1 MPMDSAD
8 KIVTPELNFPKGGGT
23 IQGLGEAVGNG
34 GMLGTATLSIPL
46 PISPARSLTPGLALS
61 YSSGAGNSP
70 FGLGF
75 FLSISSIS
83 RRVAKGVP
91 SYTDEDE
98 FLYFNREVL
107 VPAADSVRAEHEY
120 QVRRFYPRLEGGFD
134 KIEYW
139 QHKTDKND
147 QFWRVYQAD
156 GTQHILGKT
165 AAAKISDPKKTENI
179 LRWLLEETVAVNGE
193 HILYTYKAED
203 SEGIDFKENPAEAAR
218 EHTAERYLKQVCYAN
233 REGSSA
239 PYLLEETLPSAD
251 NFLFELLFDYGE
263 HAANQ
268 EDIPSYREKNTWLLR
283 ADSFSDYVGGFEIR
297 SHRLCRQVLMFHRF
311 DELGSDPALVA
322 SLVLEYAEN
331 PILTYLEAAYQRGY
345 GISHDNQVTQ
355 ASLPPIELKYQT
367 FAFHET
373 DNFVLFEPFTALAG
387 LNSDPYQLV
396 DLYGE
401 GLPGILY
408 RDGSSV
414 LYRAPQRI
422 ENTDDPN
429 AIEYAPWQTLPRIPT
444 GGLASQPGRTLMDLT
459 GDGQLDWV
467 ISLPGMAGFFSLNSD
482 KSWQH
487 FIPFSAFPSEFNQ
500 PRAYLADIMGAG
512 LSDLILIGPNS
523 VRLYANQRKHGF
535 SPPIE
540 VEYGKL
546 EQGDVPLPSA
556 NPCETE
562 VVAFS
567 DILGS
572 GQQHLVRI
580 RYNEIV
586 CWPNLGRGKFAKPI
600 KLANLPFKYEKFS
613 AKQVFLADIDGSG
626 ATDFLYV
633 ESNHIKIF
641 LNQSGNGFADPYEL
655 KFPPSIRYDDLAQ
668 LSFADVR
675 GNGSSCLIF
684 TITHPQV
691 QHWIYD
697 FNAGGKPYLLEQMN
711 NNRGLNT
718 CLHYRSSA
726 QEWLDEKK
734 ENANAVSHLPFPV
747 HLLSTITQKDEV
759 SGSQFKQHFCYRQGY
774 YDGLEREFVG
784 FAYVAHYDCEDFSE
798 LKTEN
803 EKISFSPPVLTKVW
817 YHTGA
822 AQIDQSTYYAGD
834 KQAIELGEHR
844 LIDRNNQL
852 KGAADE
858 SLQREFRRALR
869 GSVLRQEVFSVAN
882 DEVDN
887 VSNTEC
893 PWQVPRKTKDPYSV
907 SSFRYQVRVQQE
919 KEEKHYPVL
928 LASLL
933 EEISYHYDQVPD
945 DPRCDHQINLEID
958 RYGVLIDSA
967 TINYPRRG
975 LLNAK
980 DPYFDEEQFVLR
992 LQRGFLDVVH
1002 LDQGAFW
1009 RLGLPYQERVEVTV
1023 FPAPIPEKWQGTLS
1037 YEKLAG
1043 AEGLLATLAVGDII
1057 VWNHYHYW
1065 SPEKKLQL
1073 PLGEASPEGLIAQ
1086 IFTADIKQTMLKT
1099 VLEEIPDTDVE
1110 DPEALEAELIQ
1121 KGCYSNHRSSNTK
1134 FPRYYWMPSDGPSY
1148 SAINTFFRVDSQLDP
1163 FTNETRYAYDSYS
1176 YALASITDALG
1187 SKITALY
1194 NYRVLKI
1201 WQTEDSNKLKQQVA
1215 FDPLGRVI
1223 VSTFRGIEDNNEAGF
1238 DLLDSYKPTVMTLA
1252 EAITDPDTFIQK
1264 AAAAY
1269 FYDSFS
1275 WMGKISVAN
1284 LKKMAGISSP
1294 EALFKKLQSKGFIT
1308 AAGYVKAKARWHS
1321 ETTISLDTHKSG
1333 LSIAVLLKTLWCT
1346 PPHAAIFTADNYSE
1360 ATKIQIRITV
1370 AYSDGFDRGLQ
1381 AKQLVPA
1388 GKAYVDDENGGLL
1401 VENDALVEKEATNRW
1416 VVSKRIDTN
1425 NKGFPV
1431 RKYQSYFINTYQYV
1445 QDTALQKYG
1454 YYDSVFYDAL
1464 GREFKFVNAAGFFR
1478 RTTYHPWFLHV
1489 EDENDTWAEV
1499 VLQEEDKNG

>member
-1 MPMDSAD
+1 MDSAD

-75 FLSISSIS
+75 FLTIPTIS
-83 RRVAKGVP
+83 RRVVKGVP

-107 VPAADSVRAEHEY
+107 VPAADSVRVEHEY
-120 QVRRFYPRLEGGFD
+120 QVRLFYPRLEGGFD

-218 EHTAERYLKQVCYAN
+218 EHTAERYLKQVCYSN

-251 NFLFELLFDYGE
+251 NFLLELLFDYGE

-268 EDIPSYREKNTWLLR
+268 EDIPSYPEKNTWLLR

-345 GISHDNQVTQ
+345 GVNHNNQVTQ

-367 FAFHET
+367 FTFHET
-373 DNFVLFEPFTALAG
+373 DNFVLFEPFTALAD
-387 LNSDPYQLV
+387 LNSDRYQLV

-444 GGLASQPGRTLMDLT
+444 GGLASRPGRALMDLT

-467 ISLPGMAGFFSLNSD
+467 ISLPGIAGFFSLNSD

-523 VRLYANQRKHGF
+523 VRLYANQREHGF

-540 VEYGKL
+540 VEYGKR

-567 DILGS
+567 NILGS

-655 KFPPSIRYDDLAQ
+655 KFPPSIRYDDFTQ

-684 TITHPQV
+684 TITHPKV

-697 FNAGGKPYLLEQMN
+697 FNSGGKPYLLEQMN

-718 CLHYRSSA
+718 CFHYRSSA

-734 ENANAVSHLPFPV
+734 ENSNAVSHLPFPV

-759 SGSQFKQHFCYRQGY
+759 SDSQFKQHFCYRQGY
-774 YDGLEREFVG
+774 YDDLEREFVG

-822 AQIDQSTYYAGD
+822 PQIDQSTYYAGD

-887 VSNTEC
+887 VSSTEC

-958 RYGVLIDSA
+958 QYGVLIGSA

-975 LLNAK
+975 SQKTA
-980 DPYFDEEQFVLR
+980 DPYHDEEQFILR
-992 LQRGFLDVVH
+992 LQRSFFRVIH
-1002 LDQGAFW
+1002 LDQAPVW
-1009 RLGLPYQERVEVTV
+1009 RLGLPCEDRVEVTT
-1023 FPAPIPEKWQGTLS
+1023 FLELSEDWQVAMQAGFG
-1037 YEKLAG
+1037 YEKLVGEHGLLSGLKPGEIIVWNLYYYCSLTAEKQLPLG
-1043 AEGLLATLAVGDII
+1043 KATVEGLLAQVL
-1057 VWNHYHYW
+1057 
-1065 SPEKKLQL
+1065 K
-1073 PLGEASPEGLIAQ
+1073 
-1086 IFTADIKQTMLKT
+1086 ADIKQEMLT
-1099 VLEEIPDTDVE
+1099 QVLMDTQKEIPAWKTT
-1110 DPEALEAELIQ
+1110 AELNDLEKQLIE
-1121 KGCYSNHRSSNTK
+1121 KGKYVEKEN
-1134 FPRYYWMPSDGPSY
+1134 YYWIPSDQPSY
-1148 SAINTFFRVDSQLDP
+1148 TDIKKFFSIETQTNP
-1163 FTNETRYAYDSYS
+1163 FDATTHYEYDNYS
-1176 YALASITDALG
+1176 YALTNVKDALDCTTE
-1187 SKITALY
+1187 IHFD
-1194 NYRVLKI
+1194 YRQLKVWRTKDPNGLI
-1201 WQTEDSNKLKQQVA
+1201 QEVA
-1215 FDPLGRVI
+1215 YDTLGRI
-1223 VSTFRGIEDNNEAGF
+1223 IASTFCGNEDGKPAGF
-1238 DLLDSYKPTVMTLA
+1238 KLVSDPPYTPTAMTLE
-1252 EAITDPDTFIQK
+1252 EAISKPKEFIQEV
-1264 AAAAY
+1264 ASAY
-1269 FYDSFS
+1269 YYDIFS
-1275 WMGKISVAN
+1275 WMGRINSDQLTEKAAIDYKT
-1284 LKKMAGISSP
+1284 LKD
-1294 EALFKKLQSKGFIT
+1294 KGFIT
-1308 AAGYVKAKARWHS
+1308 AEGYVKAKARWNADKES
-1321 ETTISLDTHKSG
+1321 ESFRI
-1333 LSIAVLLKTLWCT
+1333 LLQQL
-1346 PPHAAIFTADNYSE
+1346 PRIPLHAATFVADNYPDKPE
-1360 ATKIQIRITV
+1360 VQIRISV
-1370 AYSDGFDRGLQ
+1370 AYSDGLGRSLQ
-1381 AKQLVPA
+1381 ARQLVSP
-1388 GKAYVDDENGGLL
+1388 GKAYVANENGELT
-1401 VENDALVEKEATNRW
+1401 VVNKTLVEKETECRW
-1416 VVSKRIDTN
+1416 VVSGQVEYN
-1425 NKGFPV
+1425 NKGLPV
-1431 RKYQSYFINTYQYV
+1431 RKYHPYFINTHRSI
-1445 QDTALQKYG
+1445 QDQVLREYG

-1464 GREFKFVNAAGFFR
+1464 GRTFKVVDAAGFFE
-1478 RTTYHPWFLHV
+1478 RTTYHPWFLCH
-1489 EDENDTWAEV
+1489 EDKNDTWSEV
-1499 VLQEEDKNG
+1499 VLQEEEKNG